1 MVKVKEF
8 SKDIRHIVIEHY
20 KDGKSVNDIVK
31 CLAKKVSL
39 RTVYRWIN
47 EFKEKGL
54 FLLYI

>member
-47 EFKEKGL
+47 KFKENGV